1 VGGFSKHRKK
11 LFKIKQMNKSAKSII
26 QFVVLLGVGLLLAW
40 LSIKSVWGERD
51 KIADSFAT
59 ANYFWVGVSVGISF
73 LSHYLRAFRWKYLL
87 KPLGYSIRPANSLGA
102 VLVGY
107 FANYGLPRMGE
118 LTRCTLITKYDD
130 VPFEVALGTVIT
142 ERIVDMLLLIGIF
155 VLTLFAQ
162 FSELKNLAI
171 EYIVDPMM
179 LKFSSI
185 IGQPVKLIIFIS
197 LLLIFCIG
205 FMLVRKKLANIL
217 TGKFGNIIKGFGNGL
232 SSVKDI
238 DKKFQFMA
246 LSVAI
251 WACYFYSLYAC
262 FFAFT
267 GTSELG
273 HSECLV
279 LLLFGTFGVVFSP
292 GGLGA
297 YPAIIT
303 ALLTYTYHVEKI
315 SAVAFPWM
323 AWSSQFILIVV
334 LGVVSLILLPIIN
347 KNKSDVIL

>member
-1 VGGFSKHRKK
+1 
-11 LFKIKQMNKSAKSII
+11 MNKRTKSII
-26 QFVVLLGVGLLLAW
+26 QFTVLLGVGILLAW

-59 ANYFWVGVSVGISF
+59 ANYFWVGVSIAIAF
-73 LSHYLRAFRWKYLL
+73 LSHYLRAFRWNYLL
-87 KPLGYSIRPANSLGA
+87 KPLGYSVKPANAVGA

-118 LTRCTLITKYDD
+118 LTRCTLVAKYDD

-142 ERIVDMLLLIGIF
+142 ERIVDMLLLVAIF

-162 FSELKNLAI
+162 FSQLKTLAV
-171 EYIVDPMM
+171 EYIVDPLMGK
-179 LKFSSI
+179 LSGISA
-185 IGQPVKLIIFIS
+185 QPVKFIILIS
-197 LLLIFCIG
+197 LVIIAFIG
-205 FMLVRKKLANIL
+205 FMLIRKRLANAL

-238 DKKFQFMA
+238 DRKFQFIV
-246 LSVAI
+246 LSIAI
-251 WACYFYSLYAC
+251 WASYFYSLYAC
-262 FFAFT
+262 FFAFA

-303 ALLTYTYHVEKI
+303 ALLTATYHVEII

-323 AWSSQFILIVV
+323 AWTSQFILVVV
-334 LGVVSLILLPIIN
+334 LGIMSLILLPIIN
-347 KNKSDVIL
+347 KNKSDVVS

>member
-1 VGGFSKHRKK
+1 
-11 LFKIKQMNKSAKSII
+11 MNKSTKSII
-26 QFVVLLGVGLLLAW
+26 QFIVLLGVGILLAW

-51 KIADSFAT
+51 KIADSFVN
-59 ANYFWVGVSVGISF
+59 ANYFWVSISLLIAF
-73 LSHYLRAFRWKYLL
+73 FSHFLRAFRWNYLL
-87 KPLGYSIRPANSLGA
+87 KPLGYSVKPANAVGA

-118 LTRCTLITKYDD
+118 LTRCTLVAKYDD

-142 ERIVDMLLLIGIF
+142 ERIVDMLLLLVIF

-162 FSELKNLAI
+162 FSQLKNLAV

-179 LKFSSI
+179 LKFKGISEHPI
-185 IGQPVKLIIFIS
+185 NMIIFIS
-197 LLLIFCIG
+197 VIILSFVA
-205 FMLVRKKLANIL
+205 FMLVRKKLAKVL
-217 TGKFGNIIKGFGNGL
+217 TGKFGNIITGFGKGL

-238 DKKFQFMA
+238 DKKFQFIA

-251 WACYFYSLYAC
+251 WASYFYSLYAC
-262 FFAFT
+262 FFAFS

-303 ALLTYTYHVEKI
+303 ALLTATYHVEKI

-334 LGVVSLILLPIIN
+334 LGIVSLILLPIIN
-347 KNKSDVIL
+347 KNKSDVIS

>member
-1 VGGFSKHRKK
+1 
-11 LFKIKQMNKSAKSII
+11 MNKRAKSII
-26 QFVVLLGVGLLLAW
+26 QFIVLLGVGILLAW
-40 LSIKSVWGERD
+40 LSIKSVWTERD
-51 KIADSFAT
+51 KIVDSFKT
-59 ANYFWVGVSVGISF
+59 ANYFWVGISLLISF
-73 LSHYLRAFRWKYLL
+73 VSHYLRAFRWNYLL
-87 KPLGYSIRPANSLGA
+87 KPAGYSVTPTNALGA

-118 LTRCTLITKYDD
+118 LTRCTIVAKYDD
-130 VPFEVALGTVIT
+130 VPFEIALGTVIT
-142 ERIVDMLLLIGIF
+142 ERIVDMLLLLVIF
-155 VLTLFAQ
+155 ILTLFAQ
-162 FSELKNLAI
+162 FSQLKKLAI

-179 LKFSSI
+179 EKLTGI
-185 IGQPVKLIIFIS
+185 AEQPTKLII
-197 LLLIFCIG
+197 LIVL
-205 FMLVRKKLANIL
+205 MLMVFVAFLFLRKKISNLL
-217 TGKFGNIIKGFGNGL
+217 TGKFGNIIQGFGKGL

-238 DKKFQFMA
+238 DKKFQFIA

-251 WACYFYSLYAC
+251 WASYFYSLYAC
-262 FFAFT
+262 FFAFS
-267 GTSELG
+267 GTSSLG

-303 ALLTYTYHVEKI
+303 ALLTYTYHIEKI

-334 LGVVSLILLPIIN
+334 LGVLSLVLLPIIHKS
-347 KNKSDVIL
+347 KNDVVS